1 MIYSLT
7 GTIYEA
13 IPQSYTNKETGEVKE
28 SVKVTIEQRYVD
40 ADGHRKLG
48 VQEVT
53 FPKEDEKVLRESL
66 DKYITV
72 SFQLKTFG
80 EKSYMARDNSVP
92 YLITDTHPFQAA
104 EKKQKAA

>member
-13 IPQSYTNKETGEVKE
+13 IPQSYTNKDTGEVKE
-28 SVKVTIEQRYVD
+28 SVKVTIEQRYTD
-40 ADGHRKLG
+40 ADGHRKLH

-53 FPKEDEKVLRESL
+53 FPKEDEKVLRESM

-80 EKSYMARDNSVP
+80 EKSYMARETSIP
-92 YLITDTHPFQAA
+92 YHISDTHPFQDA
-104 EKKQKAA
+104 KKQKAA